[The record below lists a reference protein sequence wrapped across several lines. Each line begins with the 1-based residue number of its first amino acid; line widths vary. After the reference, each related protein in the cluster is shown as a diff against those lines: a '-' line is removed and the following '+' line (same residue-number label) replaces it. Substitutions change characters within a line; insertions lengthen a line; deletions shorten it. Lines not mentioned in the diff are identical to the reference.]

1 MSAWVLIIFSIAV
14 AAIVGGVTNH
24 FAIKMLFH
32 PRRPIYIGSWK
43 LPFTPGLIPKR
54 KQDIAE
60 SLGEVVAQYLV
71 TSDGLRSVLE
81 KPGLQQQLTQTLTA
95 SIDRLASNPKT
106 LMEWIHPDAG
116 EEERTVLLQEWEQ
129 KLRMI
134 TQQGVAHLWQS
145 ERWSER
151 SLHELLPGLQSEVRT
166 RAADKA
172 AQALLNAVGS
182 QIQSFEGQRMLAN
195 MLSKVMDRSQGFF
208 GTMAAIFVDEDK
220 LVSRMIP
227 ILAEQLKSSDVRRT
241 VARIVER
248 KLEEWMVKTPAEL
261 VHELSGQT
269 DMDKPELWVVERL
282 NDVIP
287 FAHLTQRLADMRPAD
302 WVQGYRQV
310 WEPFIPRI
318 VQFGVNKLDQH
329 LDQLVK
335 SIGLEEVVRA
345 QVEKFP
351 IERLEQIILSVSGKE
366 FRAITWLGVLLGGII
381 GGVQAFILLT
391 IG

>member
-1 MSAWVLIIFSIAV
+1 MQAWLLIIFSIAV

-81 KPGLQQQLTQTLTA
+81 KPGMQQQLTQTLTA
-95 SIDRLASNPKT
+95 NIDRLATNPKT

-116 EEERTVLLQEWEQ
+116 EEDRAVLLQEWEQ

-134 TQQGVAHLWQS
+134 AQQGIAHLWQS

-151 SLHELLPGLQSEVRT
+151 SLHELLPGLPSEVRS

-172 AQALLNAVGS
+172 AQALLNAVSS

-195 MLSKVMDRSQGFF
+195 MLSKVLDRSQGFF

-227 ILAEQLKSSDVRRT
+227 LLAEQLKSSDVRRT

-248 KLEEWMVKTPAEL
+248 KLDEWMDKTPAEL
-261 VHELSGQT
+261 VQELSGET
-269 DMDKPELWVVERL
+269 ENDKPELWVAERL

-287 FAHLTQRLADMRPAD
+287 FAHLAQRLADLRPAD
-302 WVQGYRQV
+302 WIQGYRQV

-329 LDQLVK
+329 LDQLIK
-335 SIGLEEVVRA
+335 SIGLEDVVRA

-351 IERLEQIILSVSGKE
+351 IERLEHILLSVSGKE

-381 GGVQAFILLT
+381 GGVQALVLLAA
-391 IG
+391 G